1 MSQHFPKAYECFG
14 GDINVKV
21 DLSNYATKTDLKNAT
36 EIDTSKFAL
45 KSNSASLKAEIHKK
59 GIDKLR
65 TVPIDWSKLGNVVN
79 NDVTKKTVFDKFVAK
94 VNNFDINGFGFSKRK
109 LMMQAKNFLILV
121 NLLKNRL

>member
-36 EIDTSKFAL
+36 EIDTSKLAL

-59 GIDKLR
+59 GIDKLK
-65 TVPIDWSKLGNVVN
+65 TVPID
-79 NDVTKKTVFDKFVAK
+79 
-94 VNNFDINGFGFSKRK
+94 
-109 LMMQAKNFLILV
+109 
-121 NLLKNRL
+121 